1 MPWICQFKVLTLLPL
16 SEITVSCWVSI
27 SMGLLSNTSSSI
39 LVFASPIVL
48 TEIVICGGCPNFI
61 FLANCCWKTRK
72 ENTKKKKKKRYLY
85 YQQNKP
91 SLARAPS
98 PPASCTETFK
108 ATSDSGQ
115 KKSTWGSHCCN
126 MKDTPSSFSPQSD
139 QGQEFT
145 AWFLILDDQLEFLSM
160 LPSFANL
167 LWILKHSFSFFNL
180 CPRLRLCL

>member
-72 ENTKKKKKKRYLY
+72 ENTKKKRYLY

-115 KKSTWGSHCCN
+115 KKINLRLTLLQHEGHPLFLLPTKWPRSGIYCMISDFGWSTWVLVNVAQFCKLTVN
-126 MKDTPSSFSPQSD
+126 FET
-139 QGQEFT
+139 
-145 AWFLILDDQLEFLSM
+145 FLL
-160 LPSFANL
+160 
-167 LWILKHSFSFFNL
+167 FF
-180 CPRLRLCL
+180 